1 MSVFFR
7 KFSMNYPISHSHS
20 NDTETETSFDIET
33 IELRRIIEN
42 VSVELAVQKDILGYC
57 CMELMGIA
65 KPLQQAIP
73 LIDIG
78 VPEAIDDYVYDLGEK
93 FYEIFA
99 RRELEKDVE
108 AAYVVIKLNFE
119 VPMLRQTPQGIRIR
133 RFGSR
138 CYGSC
143 LSNNPTPGK
152 KRYLYYDAERFG
164 EYDSDYCLFYITP
177 ASRISSRVCFLLN
190 NRLFY

>member
-1 MSVFFR
+1 
-7 KFSMNYPISHSHS
+7 MNYPISHSHS

-138 CYGSC
+138 DVMVAAYQTIQ
-143 LSNNPTPGK
+143 PPVRKDIFIMTP
-152 KRYLYYDAERFG
+152 
-164 EYDSDYCLFYITP
+164 S
-177 ASRISSRVCFLLN
+177 ASENTIQTTAYFTLHLLQEFLHG
-190 NRLFY
+190 YVSY